1 MKKIVQNGLADAISI
16 IASGGELIGDKEATT
31 RRNSLS

>member
-16 IASGGELIGDKEATT
+16 FARGEEITDDKEATT
-31 RRNSLS
+31 RETD